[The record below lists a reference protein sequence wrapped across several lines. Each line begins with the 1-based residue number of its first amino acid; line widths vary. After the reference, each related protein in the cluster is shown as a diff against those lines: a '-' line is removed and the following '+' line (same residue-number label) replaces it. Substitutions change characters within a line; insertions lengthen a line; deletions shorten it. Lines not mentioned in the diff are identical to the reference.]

1 MSKSQRTKGAAGERE
16 VVHIIRDE
24 LGIEAHRNLDQVRD
38 GGADIKLPPFNIEV
52 KRRAR
57 IAHIYEWL
65 QQAENSCQT
74 GERPVVAFRADG
86 KGWLAVVPLT
96 HFLSLIREEVI
107 DDQA

>member
-1 MSKSQRTKGAAGERE
+1 MSRAQRIKGASGERE

-24 LGIEAHRNLDQVRD
+24 LGIECHRNLDQVRD

-65 QQAENSCQT
+65 QQAEKSCVPSSHSVLT
-74 GERPVVAFRADG
+74 ERA
-86 KGWLAVVPLT
+86 GWQSSP
-96 HFLSLIREEVI
+96 
-107 DDQA
+107 